1 MSENKKKD
9 FLNKFINN
17 LNNNNDKNFYNKI
30 INNLENK
37 TTNSNIE
44 TDRDQFIGQS
54 ILESVEIEEDMNDS
68 INEEIKNI
76 STKSSSIIINPLPNE
91 TIDIFIDNNLSYVK
105 GNILK
110 IESENLLNKF
120 EATVD
125 YYDSDI
131 GLLKLSK
138 IRNIIG
144 VFHNYTTYN
153 ITLKLN
159 NCDKYYPLYGNEK
172 SIYYR
177 GKGEIINDIAITIKL
192 PDYLSNIAYEF
203 TINITPIYKSEN
215 NNNNNE
221 SLFVTEIENNQFNV
235 YGKNRKF
242 FWTLF
247 GKNI

>member
-17 LNNNNDKNFYNKI
+17 LNTKDNKNFYNKI
-30 INNLENK
+30 INTLEN
-37 TTNSNIE
+37 TNNNLNINKIENLDNIE
-44 TDRDQFIGQS
+44 DN
-54 ILESVEIEEDMNDS
+54 IEDNINDTINNT

-76 STKSSSIIINPLPNE
+76 TAKSSSIIINPLPNE

-144 VFHNYTTYN
+144 VFHNYTIYN

-159 NCDKYYPLYGNEK
+159 NCDKYYPLYGIEK
-172 SIYYR
+172 GIYYR
-177 GKGEIINDIAITIKL
+177 GKGEIINDTAITIRL
-192 PDYLSNIAYEF
+192 PDYLSNIAHEF
-203 TINITPIYKSEN
+203 TINITPIYKNEN

-221 SLFVTEIENNQFNV
+221 SLFVSEIENNQFNV